1 MPWAESNRGLGMA
14 LRSMTGF
21 ARSAGT
27 HGAVRWHWELRSV
40 NGRGLDLRLRVAP
53 GFEALE
59 PVIRERLAN
68 RLARGSISVS
78 LSVQRE
84 SPVSDVRLN
93 EELLAKVLAAID
105 RIRSAGDFERP
116 RPDGLLSLRGVLDI
130 VEREESEAEIDA
142 RQAAMMASLEVA
154 IAGMVDARASEGKR
168 LEPVLEAHLA
178 AVNALVDQVAA
189 SASRTPEAIRL
200 RLKEQVSKLLDAT
213 HTLDEQ
219 RLYQEAALIAQRADV
234 EEELK
239 RLKAHVGAARDL
251 LASNTPVG
259 RKLDFLAQEFNREAN
274 TLGAKS
280 NDIEITRLS
289 LDMKAVIDQLRE
301 QVQNIE

>member
-1 MPWAESNRGLGMA
+1 MA

>member
-1 MPWAESNRGLGMA
+1 MT

-21 ARSAGT
+21 ARSAGV
-27 HGAVRWHWELRSV
+27 HGAMRWHWELRSV
-40 NGRGLDLRLRVAP
+40 NGRGLDLRLRVPP

-59 PVIRERLAN
+59 PIVRERLAQQ
-68 RLARGSISVS
+68 LARGSISVS

-93 EELLAKVLAAID
+93 EELLAKVLVAID
-105 RIRSAGDFERP
+105 RIQAAGDFERP
-116 RPDGLLSLRGVLDI
+116 RPDGLLGLRGVLEI
-130 VEREESEAEIDA
+130 VEQEESEAEVEA
-142 RQAAMMASLEVA
+142 RQIAMMASLDTA
-154 IAGMVDARASEGKR
+154 IAGMIDARTSEGKR
-168 LEPVLEAHLA
+168 LEPVLQAHLT
-178 AVNALVDQVAA
+178 AVDTLVDKVSA
-189 SASRTPEAIRL
+189 SAARTPEAVRL
-200 RLKEQVSKLLDAT
+200 RLKEQVAKLLDAT
-213 HTLDEQ
+213 HTLDEA
-219 RLYQEAALIAQRADV
+219 RLYQEAAMIAQRADV

-251 LASNTPVG
+251 LASSTPVG

-280 NDIEITRLS
+280 NDLEITRLG
-289 LDMKAVIDQLRE
+289 LELKAVIDQLRE

>member
-1 MPWAESNRGLGMA
+1 MT

-27 HGAVRWHWELRSV
+27 YGAVRWHWELRSV
-40 NGRGLDLRLRVAP
+40 NGRGLDLRLRVPA

-59 PVIRERLAN
+59 PAVREKMTQ

-78 LSVQRE
+78 LGVQRE
-84 SPVSDVRLN
+84 SPLSDVRLN

-105 RIRSAGDFERP
+105 RIRSVGDFERP
-116 RPDGLLSLRGVLDI
+116 RLDGLLSLRGVLEI
-130 VEREESEAEIDA
+130 VEHEESEAEVEA
-142 RQAAMMASLEVA
+142 RQAAMMASLDAA
-154 IAGMVDARASEGKR
+154 IAGMIEARTSEGRR
-168 LEPVLEAHLA
+168 LEPVLQAHLA
-178 AVNALVDQVAA
+178 AVDTLVDKVAA
-189 SASRTPEAIRL
+189 NAARTPDAIRF
-200 RLKEQVSKLLDAT
+200 RLKEQVAKLLEAT
-213 HTLDEQ
+213 HTLDES
-219 RLYQEAALIAQRADV
+219 RLYQEAAMIAQRADV

-251 LASNTPVG
+251 LASGMPVG

-280 NDIEITRLS
+280 NDIETTRLS
-289 LDMKAVIDQLRE
+289 LELKAVIDQLRE

>member
-1 MPWAESNRGLGMA
+1 MT

-40 NGRGLDLRLRVAP
+40 NGRGLDVRLRVPP
-53 GFEALE
+53 GFEVME
-59 PVIRERLAN
+59 PVIRERVAQ
-68 RLARGSISVS
+68 RLARGSLSVS
-78 LSVQRE
+78 LSVQRD
-84 SPVSDVRLN
+84 SPVSDIRLN
-93 EELLAKVLAAID
+93 EELLGKVLAAID
-105 RIRSAGDFERP
+105 RIRAVGDFERP
-116 RPDGLLSLRGVLDI
+116 RPDGLLGLRGVLEI
-130 VEREESEAEIDA
+130 VEQEESEAEIEA
-142 RQAAMMASLEVA
+142 RQAAMMASLDTTINDM
-154 IAGMVDARASEGKR
+154 IAARAAEGRR
-168 LEPVLEAHLA
+168 LEPVLQAHLA
-178 AVNALVDQVAA
+178 AVDSLVDRVAA
-189 SASRTPEAIRL
+189 SAARTPDAIRF
-200 RLKEQVSKLLDAT
+200 RLKEQVAKLLDAT
-213 HTLDEQ
+213 HTLDES

-280 NDIEITRLS
+280 NDLEITRLG
-289 LDMKAVIDQLRE
+289 LELKAVIDQIRE

>member
-1 MPWAESNRGLGMA
+1 MT

-21 ARSAGT
+21 ARSAGA

-40 NGRGLDLRLRVAP
+40 NGRGLDVRLRVPP
-53 GFEALE
+53 GFEAME
-59 PVIRERLAN
+59 PVIRERVAQ
-68 RLARGSISVS
+68 RLARGSLSIS
-78 LSVQRE
+78 LSVQRD
-84 SPVSDVRLN
+84 SPVSDIRLN
-93 EELLAKVLAAID
+93 EELLGKVLAAID
-105 RIRSAGDFERP
+105 RIRAAGDFERP
-116 RPDGLLSLRGVLDI
+116 RPDGLLGLRGVLEI
-130 VEREESEAEIDA
+130 VEQEESEAEIEA
-142 RQAAMMASLEVA
+142 RQAAMMASLDTA
-154 IAGMVDARASEGKR
+154 ISDMIEARAAEGRR
-168 LEPVLEAHLA
+168 LQPGLQAHLA
-178 AVNALVDQVAA
+178 TVDSLVDKVAA
-189 SASRTPEAIRL
+189 SAARTPDAIRF
-200 RLKEQVSKLLDAT
+200 RLKEQVAKLLEAT

-251 LASNTPVG
+251 LVSNTPVG

-280 NDIEITRLS
+280 NDLEITRLG
-289 LDMKAVIDQLRE
+289 LELKAAIDQIRE

>member
-1 MPWAESNRGLGMA
+1 MT

-21 ARSAGT
+21 ARSAGA

-40 NGRGLDLRLRVAP
+40 NGRGLDLRLRVPA
-53 GFEALE
+53 GFEAQE
-59 PVIRERLAN
+59 PIVRERLGQ

-78 LSVQRE
+78 LSVQRD

-93 EELLAKVLAAID
+93 EELLGKVLAAID
-105 RIRSAGDFERP
+105 RIRAAGDFERP
-116 RPDGLLSLRGVLDI
+116 RPDGLLGLRGVLEI
-130 VEREESEAEIDA
+130 VEQEESEAEVEA
-142 RQAAMMASLEVA
+142 RQAAMLASLDTA
-154 IAGMVDARASEGKR
+154 ITGMIEARTSEGGR
-168 LEPVLEAHLA
+168 LEPVLQTLLT
-178 AVNALVDQVAA
+178 AVDTLVDKVAA
-189 SASRTPEAIRL
+189 SAARTPDVIRL
-200 RLKEQVSKLLDAT
+200 RLKEQVAKLLDAT
-213 HTLDEQ
+213 HTLDES
-219 RLYQEAALIAQRADV
+219 RLYQEAAMIAQRADV

-251 LASNTPVG
+251 LASSTPVG

-280 NDIEITRLS
+280 NDIETTRFGLE
-289 LDMKAVIDQLRE
+289 LKAVIDQLRE